1 MRKMFPSGKG
11 LKRILKDNKGT
22 TMFETL
28 VAFTVLSIILVALFR
43 MIMFSSELRMRA
55 SDMNSIMKT
64 FNTELYSKG
73 ALVKVERE
81 KYYTNN
87 ESLGEGKVKGPLF
100 YIKTDDESELWV
112 SDINAYGYSYK
123 ESTVEESDH
132 MSIPK
137 ALVFVHEK
145 DDE

>member
-64 FNTELYSKG
+64 FNTELYSKDSH
-73 ALVKVERE
+73 K
-81 KYYTNN
+81 
-87 ESLGEGKVKGPLF
+87 
-100 YIKTDDESELWV
+100 
-112 SDINAYGYSYK
+112 
-123 ESTVEESDH
+123 
-132 MSIPK
+132 
-137 ALVFVHEK
+137 
-145 DDE
+145 